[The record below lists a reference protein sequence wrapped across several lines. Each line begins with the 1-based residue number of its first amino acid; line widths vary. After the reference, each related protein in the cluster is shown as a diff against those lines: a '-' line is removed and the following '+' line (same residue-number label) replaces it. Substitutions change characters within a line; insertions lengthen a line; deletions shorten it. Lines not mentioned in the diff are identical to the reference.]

1 MYSDPMSEYEIVK
14 FRAIDR
20 PLSDKQLAF
29 MDRQSSRAECTR
41 WDFQVE
47 YHYGSFRGDVNAMLR
62 NGYDIFLT
70 YSNYGTREIRMR
82 LPNGLPFPKRVWSQ
96 YVSLERFHWHADKD
110 SKAGILEVSPFLED
124 AQEAVWEFD
133 DYLDAAVALREMLI
147 TGDLRALYVLWLCVA
162 IVSRNEEEDSNQT
175 EPPVPHG
182 LGNCS
187 ATVSPLL
194 GFFDADPLLV
204 DAAATGI
211 PDFNATDTFA
221 KSANAW
227 RTALSDSQRD
237 AILHRLISE
246 DPVALKAELLAEIRE
261 CRLVEAWPVAPPA
274 RTLMQLMETC
284 TQLRRINEE
293 KRQKQ
298 LASQAKR
305 DAVRAEK
312 QRQARMVEMKADPDR
327 WLKHATGLV
336 EKRGTDNYREAASIL
351 ADLRE
356 ALGGDAGNEIAC
368 RHAKALARQHPTL
381 RILLSALRKQA
392 LLD

>member
-1 MYSDPMSEYEIVK
+1 MSEYEIVR

-82 LPNGLPFPKRVWSQ
+82 LPNGLPFPQEVWSQ
-96 YVSLERFHWHADKD
+96 YVSLERFLWHADRD
-110 SKAGILEVSPFLED
+110 SNAGILEVSPFLED

-133 DYLDAAVALREMLI
+133 DYLDAAAAVREMLI
-147 TGDLRALYVLWLCVA
+147 SGDLRALYVLWLCVA
-162 IVSRNEEEDSNQT
+162 IVSRNEEEDSNPT

-182 LGNCS
+182 LGSCPAKAS
-187 ATVSPLL
+187 SLL
-194 GFFDADPLLV
+194 GFFDADPLLI
-204 DAAATGI
+204 DAAAAGI
-211 PDFNATDTFA
+211 PDFKATNTFA
-221 KSANAW
+221 ESANAW
-227 RTALSDSQRD
+227 RTALSDAQRD
-237 AILHRLISE
+237 AILERLISE

-261 CRLVEAWPVAPPA
+261 SHLVEAWPVAPPA
-274 RTLMQLMETC
+274 RTLTQLMDTC
-284 TQLRRINEE
+284 SQLRRINEE
-293 KRQKQ
+293 EHRKQ
-298 LASQAKR
+298 LAAQAKR
-305 DAVRAEK
+305 AAARAEK
-312 QRQARMVEMKADPDR
+312 QRQARMVEMKADPNR
-327 WLKHATGLV
+327 WLQHATELV

-356 ALGGDAGNEIAC
+356 ALGGDAGNDIAR
-368 RHAKALARQHPTL
+368 RHAKALARTHPTL
-381 RILLSALRKQA
+381 RTLVSALRKQA